1 MKSARIRTCSR
12 LALIIVNY
20 FNGLDN
26 PKPKWN
32 LDGKSATNVVYADLG
47 CGMFNINKVEFIRL
61 TLSFLCQQSFWAGLF
76 EHTVVCSRCRRSSS
90 LCVISCCFGL
100 SFVGTL
106 RGGASESA
114 VSACAC
120 ISDTRV
126 DQISGSVYPRTFG
139 MYARLYLCAGPSDCG
154 DKGDSCGGAQG
165 RGGAHDQK
173 K

>member
-61 TLSFLCQQSFWAGLF
+61 TLSFLSQQSFWAGVF
-76 EHTVVCSRCRRSSS
+76 QHTLVNSRCRRPS
-90 LCVISCCFGL
+90 LLCQISRCFGF
-100 SFVGTL
+100 SFVGAL
-106 RGGASESA
+106 RGGAGESA
-114 VSACAC
+114 VSAYAC
-120 ISDTRV
+120 GIIALV
-126 DQISGSVYPRTFG
+126 
-139 MYARLYLCAGPSDCG
+139 LCGLF
-154 DKGDSCGGAQG
+154 Q
-165 RGGAHDQK
+165 
-173 K
+173 